1 MVVDL
6 CARHQLS
13 GEKYTYVLAAFEQER
28 AEKEKRD
35 GEIAR
40 LKAAA
45 RTADSDRRDLQ
56 SRYDAAL
63 VATASRQE
71 KAELLTLRSD
81 FRNLEERAQ
90 RLEAANRQLER
101 LAQDNDIAVPDSV
114 EMFRPLVSEWA
125 AWSAKAGRRPG
136 AGREARQRQWQ
147 LTLPI
152 TSFCFCL
159 CWLRQSKRVQAM
171 SSMSGVSGG
180 SHDHRAAGHFTPRAV
195 SAYAPASSGAAAAA
209 AAAATAATSTPRW
222 SLKRRASVQP
232 VSGQCCHCCGVD
244 PGARAQFDTRGWLP
258 KRKLMGQLFVLV
270 CALVCRRPALRRP
283 SSPARASRRS
293 DSQHPRPSTAPTRR
307 YGQLRRTRAGMRG

>member
-6 CARHQLS
+6 CARHQLL
-13 GEKYTYVLAAFEQER
+13 GEKCTYVLAAFEQER

-71 KAELLTLRSD
+71 KAELLTLRSA
-81 FRNLEERAQ
+81 FRRLEERAQ

-125 AWSAKAGRRPG
+125 ARVAKAG
-136 AGREARQRQWQ
+136 
-147 LTLPI
+147 
-152 TSFCFCL
+152 
-159 CWLRQSKRVQAM
+159 
-171 SSMSGVSGG
+171 
-180 SHDHRAAGHFTPRAV
+180 
-195 SAYAPASSGAAAAA
+195 
-209 AAAATAATSTPRW
+209 
-222 SLKRRASVQP
+222 
-232 VSGQCCHCCGVD
+232 
-244 PGARAQFDTRGWLP
+244 
-258 KRKLMGQLFVLV
+258 
-270 CALVCRRPALRRP
+270 
-283 SSPARASRRS
+283 
-293 DSQHPRPSTAPTRR
+293 
-307 YGQLRRTRAGMRG
+307 